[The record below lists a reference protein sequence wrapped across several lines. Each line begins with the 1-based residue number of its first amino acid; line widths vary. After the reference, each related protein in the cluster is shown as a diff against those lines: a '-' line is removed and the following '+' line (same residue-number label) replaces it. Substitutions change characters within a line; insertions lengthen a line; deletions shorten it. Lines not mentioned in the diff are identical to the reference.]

1 MMRVYYLSVYLDFRF
16 IIGVFSREG
25 HRCSIPAWVVAM
37 IGIMILVLIRTI
49 FIVLFIHWWKMIFGI
64 VVSGMMLLFM
74 EIRQTISLL
83 IAGKLMFLK
92 LWLLLIMG
100 LNKLE
105 MLESS
110 YRMLQMVQSF
120 LKKNCLKK
128 T

>member
-1 MMRVYYLSVYLDFRF
+1 
-16 IIGVFSREG
+16 
-25 HRCSIPAWVVAM
+25 
-37 IGIMILVLIRTI
+37 
-49 FIVLFIHWWKMIFGI
+49 MIFGI